1 MGRFSV
7 KGAIY
12 ILGAA
17 CENFNNPVKNL
28 TIWVQGINSI
38 IPYAGENV
46 KGFFEKSGIG
56 FLDDLGLSSINC
68 LLIVQGNQG
77 N

>member
-46 KGFFEKSGIG
+46 KGFLKKSCID
-56 FLDDLGLSSINC
+56 FLNSVRVRYRKKLMIE
-68 LLIVQGNQG
+68 
-77 N
+77 